1 MYQLLKG
8 MRILDLTRLLPGPYA
23 TQLLGDLGAEVLKV
37 EDPAQGDYM
46 RWMGPGFAGSGDGA
60 GDSALFWGLNR
71 NKRSMKLN
79 LKSDAGKQVFFKL
92 LQKYDVVL
100 EGFRPGVMDSL
111 GLGYEKLK
119 EVNPAVIMCSISGYG
134 QDGPYRSRSGHDLNF
149 TALSGVL
156 GLMGVAGGPPAI
168 PAVQIADIG
177 GGGLMAAVG
186 VLAAYISRQRT
197 GKGQYVDVSMVDG
210 VVSWMTMLFM
220 QLAAGDS
227 TLKRGET
234 PLSGGDICYSVYRT
248 KDGKYMSLAALEPKF
263 WEQFCKAV
271 GREDLITKQFSRDP
285 EARAEVARLFET
297 RTRDE
302 WTNFFAD
309 KDVCCEPVLDLP
321 EVRRH
326 PQILHRNLFTPLPHP
341 RAGSVE
347 VAGNPLKFAG
357 ESQEVDRVPPGF
369 GEHTKEVLR
378 ELGLTVEEVDGLV
391 RAGAISLE

>member
-197 GKGQYVDVSMVDG
+197 GKGQYVDV
-210 VVSWMTMLFM
+210 
-220 QLAAGDS
+220 
-227 TLKRGET
+227 
-234 PLSGGDICYSVYRT
+234 
-248 KDGKYMSLAALEPKF
+248 
-263 WEQFCKAV
+263 
-271 GREDLITKQFSRDP
+271 
-285 EARAEVARLFET
+285 
-297 RTRDE
+297 
-302 WTNFFAD
+302 
-309 KDVCCEPVLDLP
+309 
-321 EVRRH
+321 
-326 PQILHRNLFTPLPHP
+326 
-341 RAGSVE
+341 
-347 VAGNPLKFAG
+347 
-357 ESQEVDRVPPGF
+357 
-369 GEHTKEVLR
+369 
-378 ELGLTVEEVDGLV
+378 
-391 RAGAISLE
+391 